1 MAKITV
7 VCIQAKLMEQ
17 KDRRIRLMNEVLNG
31 VKVIK
36 LYAWEN
42 HFRKDVET
50 IRQKELTILRNATF
64 LNAISSFTWTCVP
77 FLVNINVAMYVCV
90 DVSM

>member
-42 HFRKDVET
+42 HFQRDVES
-50 IRQKELTILRNATF
+50 IRQKELTILKNAAY

-77 FLVNINVAMYVCV
+77 FLVNINIAMYVCV